1 MSYKHNIEKLKY
13 RRQRIIDGLINC
25 VPLPFQ
31 RFRLW
36 WPGIEKKRYFILT
49 ASQKV
54 GKSKLADY
62 LFVYEPFFYA
72 LEHPEQVRYKVLY
85 FTLEMGKEEKI
96 NEFLCHLLFR
106 LDNIRISPTDLKS
119 TNVDNP
125 VPQYILELLESEK
138 YENYLKKFE
147 ECVTYIDFEKNPTGI
162 NKYCRNFAL
171 ERGHIVYKKGLI
183 KDDFTGK
190 PKEID
195 IPDFY
200 VPDDPEEYRVIIID
214 NYSNLSSES
223 GLNKMQTI
231 EKMSKYCITLRDQLE
246 YSIVAVQHQ
255 AQAQEGIENFKLN
268 KLKPSADGLADAK
281 TTIRDVNCAV
291 GLFNP
296 FKYGLAQYEGYDIT
310 KFKNN
315 IRFMEIMEDRDNG
328 GAGQICP
335 LYFDGAVSAFFE
347 LPLPDNKEGIAKVYT
362 YMENQ
367 RKNQKNLNKSF
378 FTWMKKLNLIK

>member
-1 MSYKHNIEKLKY
+1 
-13 RRQRIIDGLINC
+13 
-25 VPLPFQ
+25 
-31 RFRLW
+31 
-36 WPGIEKKRYFILT
+36 
-49 ASQKV
+49 
-54 GKSKLADY
+54 
-62 LFVYEPFFYA
+62 
-72 LEHPEQVRYKVLY
+72 
-85 FTLEMGKEEKI
+85 
-96 NEFLCHLLFR
+96 
-106 LDNIRISPTDLKS
+106 
-119 TNVDNP
+119 
-125 VPQYILELLESEK
+125 
-138 YENYLKKFE
+138 
-147 ECVTYIDFEKNPTGI
+147 
-162 NKYCRNFAL
+162 
-171 ERGHIVYKKGLI
+171 
-183 KDDFTGK
+183 
-190 PKEID
+190 
-195 IPDFY
+195 
-200 VPDDPEEYRVIIID
+200 
-214 NYSNLSSES
+214 
-223 GLNKMQTI
+223 
-231 EKMSKYCITLRDQLE
+231 MSKYCITLRDQLE

-367 RKNQKNLNKSF
+367 RKKS
-378 FTWMKKLNLIK
+378 KKLKQIILHLDEEIKFN

>member
-138 YENYLKKFE
+138 
-147 ECVTYIDFEKNPTGI
+147 I
-162 NKYCRNFAL
+162 
-171 ERGHIVYKKGLI
+171 
-183 KDDFTGK
+183 
-190 PKEID
+190 
-195 IPDFY
+195 
-200 VPDDPEEYRVIIID
+200 
-214 NYSNLSSES
+214 
-223 GLNKMQTI
+223 
-231 EKMSKYCITLRDQLE
+231 
-246 YSIVAVQHQ
+246 
-255 AQAQEGIENFKLN
+255 
-268 KLKPSADGLADAK
+268 
-281 TTIRDVNCAV
+281 
-291 GLFNP
+291 
-296 FKYGLAQYEGYDIT
+296 
-310 KFKNN
+310 
-315 IRFMEIMEDRDNG
+315 
-328 GAGQICP
+328 
-335 LYFDGAVSAFFE
+335 
-347 LPLPDNKEGIAKVYT
+347 
-362 YMENQ
+362 
-367 RKNQKNLNKSF
+367 
-378 FTWMKKLNLIK
+378 